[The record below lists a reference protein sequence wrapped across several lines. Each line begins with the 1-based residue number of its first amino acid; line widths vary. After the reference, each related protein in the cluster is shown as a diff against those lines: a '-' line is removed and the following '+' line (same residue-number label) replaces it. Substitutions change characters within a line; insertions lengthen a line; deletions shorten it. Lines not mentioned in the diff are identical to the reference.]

1 MLQGEVG
8 ASRSQ
13 WTVGASRTFNSSSV
27 AGGAGG
33 GGGGGGRAK
42 DVARVNNVARRLKNI
57 AWTVTGI
64 CCAHDVQEGL

>member
-13 WTVGASRTFNSSSV
+13 WTVGASRTFNSISV
-27 AGGAGG
+27 AGGAGE
-33 GGGGGGRAK
+33 GGRAK
-42 DVARVNNVARRLKNI
+42 DVTRVNNVARRLKNI
-57 AWTVTGI
+57 AWTVSGI

>member
-1 MLQGEVG
+1 MDCRGVKDLQLKLRCG
-8 ASRSQ
+8 R
-13 WTVGASRTFNSSSV
+13 
-27 AGGAGG
+27 G